1 MPYDPSRFMEKRTSN
16 ITKRLGA
23 SLQALV
29 KIYKGKRLS
38 DGRGI
43 GGKGSL
49 TTKRI
54 DTFQNFYGAAVR
66 NNKENSKEM
75 SKATQA
81 ILKHYSG
88 SLENPQHEDCREGE
102 SCNRHRATCQNTH
115 EPIKNLLLQAVI
127 EKIQPLFDK
136 LGNKNFLAACEK
148 CKTQNVNEAY
158 HNVFWMLARKSQYN
172 SPYETQFAVYLATI
186 LFNQE

>member
-81 ILKHYSG
+81 ILKYYSG
-88 SLENPQHEDCREGE
+88 SLENP
-102 SCNRHRATCQNTH
+102 
-115 EPIKNLLLQAVI
+115 
-127 EKIQPLFDK
+127 
-136 LGNKNFLAACEK
+136 
-148 CKTQNVNEAY
+148 
-158 HNVFWMLARKSQYN
+158 
-172 SPYETQFAVYLATI
+172 
-186 LFNQE
+186 